1 MLICKICEIL
11 KKHLRTTA
19 SGDFDTKGLWVCDN
33 SSLFVLC
40 GFIRYRVI
48 LFGFMFRRYR
58 VILFGF
64 MFRTILSTWWRCHS
78 IALWKLVGLRSSCV
92 QLSYRG
98 AILRLFAKFIDKH
111 LLTHFMPLISFDTP
125 WKQCFHGYQKRSL
138 AWNRLTKICKVRKRN
153 TSRVLFSGLYEFFS
167 NNFYVKQIPGNC
179 FGCL

>member
-1 MLICKICEIL
+1 MRNFEEN
-11 KKHLRTTA
+11 LRTTA

-33 SSLFVLC
+33 SSVFVLC
-40 GFIRYRVI
+40 GFI
-48 LFGFMFRRYR
+48 RYR

-98 AILRLFAKFIDKH
+98 AILRLFAKFIEKQ

-153 TSRVLFSGLYEFFS
+153 TSWILFSGLYKFFS
-167 NNFYVKQIPGNC
+167 NNFYAKQIPGKC
-179 FGCL
+179 FGC

>member
-1 MLICKICEIL
+1 MFICKICEIL

-33 SSLFVLC
+33 SSVFVLC
-40 GFIRYRVI
+40 GFI
-48 LFGFMFRRYR
+48 RYR

-78 IALWKLVGLRSSCV
+78 IALWKLVGLRICCV

-98 AILRLFAKFIDKH
+98 AILRLFAKFIEKQ

-153 TSRVLFSGLYEFFS
+153 TSRMLFSELYEFFS
-167 NNFYVKQIPGNC
+167 NNFYAKQIPGKC